1 MKSTNKDLPTMTS
14 EKIVANIIY
23 PVSTGTTNIA
33 TSKCRHRLIKL
44 PIQNS
49 FTLRLLL
56 LFFLHIFNR
65 LKIMTNT
72 YNYKIISYLEIN
84 NYLNRIT
91 IIIF

>member
-49 FTLRLLL
+49 FTLKTTTYY
-56 LFFLHIFNR
+56 FFYIFSIDT
-65 LKIMTNT
+65 K
-72 YNYKIISYLEIN
+72 
-84 NYLNRIT
+84 
-91 IIIF
+91 